1 MSGVDAM
8 RGKSG
13 FTLVEMMVVIEVA
26 GVLTAI
32 AIPTYIAWLPRHR
45 ANGAAR
51 QLFTDLQYAR
61 MRAIS
66 ENNDYVITFDT
77 SNNSYRVYDDG
88 DNDFASAGVE
98 SAELIKTVNIGD
110 EFIGISFG
118 YVAGNDPEGSAISG
132 SVTFTGTP
140 PRVIFRSTGLADQNG
155 EVYVKPATDSTR
167 KDRQRIVAVKM
178 TGRIRLY
185 KHNGSSWE

>member
-1 MSGVDAM
+1 MKTLRKNSGFSVVELMIVSGVICTMSMIAVPNYM
-8 RGKSG
+8 EYLPKTRASG
-13 FTLVEMMVVIEVA
+13 T
-26 GVLTAI
+26 
-32 AIPTYIAWLPRHR
+32 
-45 ANGAAR
+45 AR
-51 QLFTDLQYAR
+51 QIFTDMQTAK

-66 ENNDYVITFDT
+66 DNNDYVVTFDT
-77 SNNSYRVYDDG
+77 SNNRYSVYDDG
-88 DNDFASAGVE
+88 DNDFATAGVE
-98 SAELIKTVNIGD
+98 SSELVKTVTIGD